1 MSNKLTTAII
11 LVIGLGAAPVAN
23 AGFIDNTVTGRQLF
37 GMTADSVQV
46 YEAYNSLVGAEVEF
60 SMVEVQSD
68 VYAYDVDVSDTNL
81 LLTFAQK
88 TGFSAGFFNGFHL
101 LDSNGTIDAIL
112 GVSIV
117 SNGWAGFDASRINFD
132 DNNIWIN
139 MQNLSFEVGD
149 SLSLDVSFGTVQ
161 PPPNPAP
168 EPATLALLGLGLASL
183 VALRRKT

>member
-1 MSNKLTTAII
+1 MSNKLATAII

-23 AGFIDNTVTGRQLF
+23 AGFIDNTVTGRHLF
-37 GMTADSVQV
+37 GETADNVQV
-46 YEAYNSLVGAEVEF
+46 YDTDDSQVGTGVEF
-60 SMVEVQSD
+60 SMLDGIYE
-68 VYAYDVDVSDTNL
+68 VDVSDTNL
-81 LLTFAQK
+81 LLTSPRT
-88 TGFSAGFFNGFHL
+88 TGATAGFFNGFHL
-101 LDSNGTIDAIL
+101 FDSNGTIDAIL
-112 GVSIV
+112 DVSIA

-139 MQNLSFEVGD
+139 MQDLSLVAGD

-168 EPATLALLGLGLASL
+168 EPTTLALLGLGLASL

>member
-11 LVIGLGAAPVAN
+11 LVMGLGAAPVAN
-23 AGFIDNTVTGRQLF
+23 AGFIDNTVTGRHLF
-37 GMTADSVQV
+37 ADTADNVQV
-46 YEAYNSLVGAEVEF
+46 YDTDDSQVGSGVEF
-60 SMVEVQSD
+60 SMLD
-68 VYAYDVDVSDTNL
+68 GIYDVDVSDTNL
-81 LLTFAQK
+81 LLTFA
-88 TGFSAGFFNGFHL
+88 TTVDASEGFFNGFHL